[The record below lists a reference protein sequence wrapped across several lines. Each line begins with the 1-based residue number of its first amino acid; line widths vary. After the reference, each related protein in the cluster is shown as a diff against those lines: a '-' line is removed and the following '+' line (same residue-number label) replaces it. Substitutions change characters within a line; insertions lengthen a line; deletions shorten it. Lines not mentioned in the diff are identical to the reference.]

1 MDPWLNGLSCCPL
14 PCFQWFHALS
24 SSDIEYLILVY
35 GKLIWERMLVCDLQN
50 HMVPIPDPLTPH
62 SQLEKAFRSS
72 DFSWLPRRLSHTSWF
87 ETSMWVSL
95 EPVQTFFLRACHV
108 LSGAA
113 SSDARDS
120 EAAAG
125 ANSLT
130 CSETCTWFVLA
141 SSTVVGRFVTTRV
154 AYYAR
159 RKYQWKD
166 PGKTE
171 EFYQVSR

>member
-1 MDPWLNGLSCCPL
+1 
-14 PCFQWFHALS
+14 
-24 SSDIEYLILVY
+24 
-35 GKLIWERMLVCDLQN
+35 MLVCEIQN

-62 SQLEKAFRSS
+62 SQLEKAPRSL

-87 ETSMWVSL
+87 ETSMSVSL
-95 EPVQTFFLRACHV
+95 EPVQTSLRACHV

-130 CSETCTWFVLA
+130 CSETCTWFVLT
-141 SSTVVGRFVTTRV
+141 SLTVVGKSVTTKV
-154 AYYAR
+154 TYYAI
-159 RKYQWKD
+159 KGTIS
-166 PGKTE
+166 GKTE
-171 EFYQVSR
+171 EFY